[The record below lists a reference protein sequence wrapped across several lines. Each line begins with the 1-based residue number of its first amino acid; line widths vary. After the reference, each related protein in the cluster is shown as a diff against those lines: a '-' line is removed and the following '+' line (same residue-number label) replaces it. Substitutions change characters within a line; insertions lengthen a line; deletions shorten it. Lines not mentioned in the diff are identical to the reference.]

1 MIKENLLQSLYS
13 AESWSKSLFQV
24 ESFILKER
32 MVIYIFGGEINKT
45 LIEILSG
52 YHQFKHD
59 FIIIKSFYPSSG
71 CRYYID
77 IFFQFLALGIMVR
90 SYAGPSSINHTS
102 YFEGIQLHTCQPYRF
117 TRQYAV
123 VYRIFKSSTAYRFQM
138 FSYRFK
144 KKKCKNN
151 YRELFICRLFL
162 QISTTYKQIQIIL
175 ALSVIVSLLICTG
188 NFHWSILYH

>member
-24 ESFILKER
+24 ESFILKEK

-117 TRQYAV
+117 TRQ
-123 VYRIFKSSTAYRFQM
+123 ST
-138 FSYRFK
+138 
-144 KKKCKNN
+144 
-151 YRELFICRLFL
+151 EFL
-162 QISTTYKQIQIIL
+162 
-175 ALSVIVSLLICTG
+175 SLLPPTDFRCFPTDLKRKNVKTIIVNCSYVDYSCRFLRRI
-188 NFHWSILYH
+188 NKSKLFWPFL